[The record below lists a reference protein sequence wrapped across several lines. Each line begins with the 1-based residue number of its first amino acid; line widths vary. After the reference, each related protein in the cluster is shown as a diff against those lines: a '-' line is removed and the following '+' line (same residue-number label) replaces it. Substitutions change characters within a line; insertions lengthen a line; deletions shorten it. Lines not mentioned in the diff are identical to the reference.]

1 MSRDTAQTLNRMLEW
16 TVQDGTGKLA
26 SVPGYQVA
34 GKTGTAQKPVS
45 TGGYGEDHLAS
56 FLGYVPS
63 RRPELTMVVVLDS
76 PQGKYHGGEVAA
88 PVFARIATPVLRYL
102 EIPPDQGTL
111 VLNGGPP
118 PVQTAAAQPSP
129 STTMTT
135 EPVVPDVT
143 GSSLR
148 AALSTLA
155 RAGLTAQVRGTG
167 VVVAQHPAPGTPLE
181 SGGAVAIRLTRE
193 EQAPARQAALR

>member
-1 MSRDTAQTLNRMLEW
+1 
-16 TVQDGTGKLA
+16 VQDGTGKLA

-45 TGGYGEDHLAS
+45 SGGYGKDHLAS

-76 PQGKYHGGEVAA
+76 PQGAYHGGEVAA

-102 EIPPDQGTL
+102 GIPPDQGTL
-111 VLNGGPP
+111 VVKGGPR

-129 STTMTT
+129 AIPADAVPA
-135 EPVVPDVT
+135 EPMVPDVT

-148 AALSTLA
+148 AALATLA
-155 RAGLTAQVRGTG
+155 RAGLTAQVQGTG
-167 VVVAQHPAPGTPLE
+167 VVVSQYPVPGTLMD
-181 SGGAVAIRLTRE
+181 SGDAVAIRLTRQE
-193 EQAPARQAALR
+193 RVPTRRAALR